1 MTSIG
6 KHHKHPPLTKPSIG
20 EWGRNEV
27 AFLGAPCSLI
37 RSLSENISE
46 ALGESRR
53 VCYVDADHSTEDTGS
68 NNRSSFDATFTDKI
82 QNRRF
87 ETIGDPSMFGRRAL
101 LSGEDVILI
110 NGNHFT
116 AKQQIVLLHSG
127 KLESLQRKTDRL
139 TNVIAVVEID
149 TSLEACPFLNAFLH
163 TDTKVFRSGELEALI
178 TWLADRM
185 TVPSVKGLVLAGG
198 KSLRMGTD
206 KSLIQY
212 HGIPQREYMLK
223 LIDALGIPVYLSCR
237 PDQVGTINT
246 NYPLLPDRIMDL
258 GPYGAILSALM
269 SSPDSAWL
277 VVATDLPLV
286 SQETLKQLL
295 AQRNPAKMATAFH
308 NPATGFPDPLITL
321 WEPKAY
327 SVLLSFLS
335 QGNSCPRKALINSD
349 INLIEADD
357 PRWLM
362 NVNTP
367 EDVDA
372 VRASLAG

>member
-1 MTSIG
+1 
-6 KHHKHPPLTKPSIG
+6 
-20 EWGRNEV
+20 
-27 AFLGAPCSLI
+27 
-37 RSLSENISE
+37 
-46 ALGESRR
+46 
-53 VCYVDADHSTEDTGS
+53 
-68 NNRSSFDATFTDKI
+68 
-82 QNRRF
+82 
-87 ETIGDPSMFGRRAL
+87 MFGRRAL

-295 AQRNPAKMATAFH
+295 PQRNPAKMATAFH